1 MAQIMV
7 FEPDEIVGTALKKAF
22 AEDTEVRL
30 IFISDFKK
38 AIEILNG
45 NPADKVIY
53 KGLKSSADA
62 AKKELQAA
70 AATESGAKNS
80 HDNAMEI
87 IEKLRSE
94 KKETKDPAVDK
105 KELELEISGR
115 LEELKNLRETLVA
128 AAKLKTEKENVFISK
143 EAEADSAKAKIP
155 SPEDQR
161 YGTLLISSQ
170 FILPKAQEW
179 LESFR
184 KALLPEP
191 NSAIRIVILGF
202 DAAEK
207 TVKKFLIPGISDY
220 MIKPVDE
227 LLARQNLK
235 FLALGEKNSKREVYS
250 LQIKQPV
257 DLIFEYELE
266 GLSEFSF
273 VIKSKD
279 KFEVNEFRAFN
290 CELFLRKNQ
299 MSVLGK
305 CLSSNEKPEGGF
317 ASEFWFVGMDT
328 HLAFQIRNVLKA
340 ARV

>member
-7 FEPDEIVGTALKKAF
+7 FEPDEIAATALKKAF

-30 IFISDFKK
+30 VFISDFKK

-45 NPADKVIY
+45 NPAFKATYRD
-53 KGLKSSADA
+53 LQASADA
-62 AKKELQAA
+62 AKKEFLAA
-70 AATESGAKNS
+70 AASESGAKNS
-80 HDNAMEI
+80 HDNMREI
-87 IEKLRSE
+87 LEKLQSDQE
-94 KKETKDPAVDK
+94 ATKDPAIDK
-105 KELELEISGR
+105 KELEGEISNR
-115 LEELKNLRETLVA
+115 IAELKNFRDALFVA
-128 AAKLKTEKENVFISK
+128 TKLKAEKEKIFNAK
-143 EAEADSAKAKIP
+143 EAEADLAKSKVP
-155 SPEDQR
+155 LPEDQR
-161 YGTLLISSQ
+161 YGVLLISSQ

-184 KALLPEP
+184 KSLLPEP
-191 NSAIRIVILGF
+191 NCTIRVVILGF

-235 FLALGEKNSKREVYS
+235 FLALGENNAKREVYS

-273 VIKSKD
+273 VLKSKD

-299 MSVLGK
+299 ISVLGK

-328 HLAFQIRNVLKA
+328 HLAFQVKNVLKA